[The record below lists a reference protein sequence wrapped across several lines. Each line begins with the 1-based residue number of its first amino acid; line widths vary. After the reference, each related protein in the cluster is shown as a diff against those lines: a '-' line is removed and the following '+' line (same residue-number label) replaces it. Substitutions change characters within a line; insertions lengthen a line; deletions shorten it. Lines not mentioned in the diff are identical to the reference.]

1 MMRMLQ
7 VILKEGLVLLNNIN
21 KKEQWLGTLVEQMAV
36 VGLRIEVSRNE
47 SRRTKGMSTKT

>member
-1 MMRMLQ
+1 MLQ